1 MIPDLAR
8 PAVITTLP
16 SLNTTTDKREE
27 MGRLTDECF
36 NQSIYNEQKSK
47 KKDQKQ
53 ALLFLPDAFCSP
65 DSRTGSPTQIGTF

>member
-1 MIPDLAR
+1 
-8 PAVITTLP
+8 
-16 SLNTTTDKREE
+16 

-47 KKDQKQ
+47 KKDQQQ

>member
-1 MIPDLAR
+1 
-8 PAVITTLP
+8 
-16 SLNTTTDKREE
+16 

-53 ALLFLPDAFCSP
+53 ALLFLPNAFCSP
-65 DSRTGSPTQIGTF
+65 DSLTGSPTQIGTF